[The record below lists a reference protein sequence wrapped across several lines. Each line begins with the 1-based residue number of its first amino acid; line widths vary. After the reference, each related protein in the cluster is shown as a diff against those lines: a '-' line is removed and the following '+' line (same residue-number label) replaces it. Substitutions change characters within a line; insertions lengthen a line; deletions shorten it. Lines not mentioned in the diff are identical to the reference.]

1 MKKILLC
8 LSAFLLSVAV
18 TNAQQKFNFGGDL
31 SKMIVK
37 KSNDYSIKP
46 ELTKKKAASLPNKIA
61 MEQDERII
69 GFYTTDELD
78 LSGQSSL
85 GLQGAPGNL
94 SAAIILTP
102 NELGKAVGGQITKVR
117 FGLSCSIGSTNVF
130 VCPVDLNKGIIYE
143 AESEQTVSSTTSGWN
158 DVTLSTPVTIEED
171 KGYMIGFDYKQTS
184 TGEEQDFPLL
194 VDYAFNQ
201 NVSQYGLMI
210 YGDLNQTGQPSWFSM
225 GTDYGNLC
233 IQAVVK
239 GGSYIDDD
247 ISIAGGIAQTIFAKG
262 GDMNIA
268 LSVKNEGNNVPST
281 YTLNV
286 EVDNKVV
293 AQIKDPVA
301 LSNDATAFTYKFKVP
316 ENLSVADLHKLSISV
331 ADINGQKPTVNT
343 EDDVTSMEFN
353 VYGQEDVVQKQ
364 KTLLEQFTSAGCPN
378 CPYGYDFLNALTAK
392 RSDLA
397 WVSVHT
403 DYGNVKDSYTTTEG
417 NNLVALEVSV
427 FPSASFNRAYISEPS
442 LNPYGTTAISI
453 GIPQNYVDTYV
464 NAYSNMI
471 DEINS
476 SIPAFA
482 SVDIATTYDEAT
494 KKLKINVSG
503 KGNDN
508 VKAILDDAVVTVYLT
523 EDGLTGL
530 QYNGNKID
538 ANYPHDHVL
547 RDVVS
552 DNFGDAINWTGANT
566 YSNEYEITL
575 DNSWKAENMNVIA
588 FISRPVTIENNYIT
602 SSVNDIWVSN
612 ANIVKVGETVGIDK
626 PIVSNGDVKEV
637 SRYAVDGTQ
646 LSAPAKGL
654 NIIKMSDGTTR
665 KVVVK

>member
-46 ELTKKKAASLPNKIA
+46 ELTKKKTASLPNKIA

-194 VDYAFNQ
+194 VDYAFNK

-316 ENLSVADLHKLSISV
+316 EDLSVADLHKLSISV

-417 NNLVALEVSV
+417 NNLVVLEVSV